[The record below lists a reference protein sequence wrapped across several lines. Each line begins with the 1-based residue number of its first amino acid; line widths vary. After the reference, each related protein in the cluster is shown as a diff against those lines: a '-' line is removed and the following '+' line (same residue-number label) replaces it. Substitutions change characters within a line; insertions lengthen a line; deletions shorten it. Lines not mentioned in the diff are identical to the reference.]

1 LRRLFALFD
10 RYCAHHLTLPRPG
23 PVLRDRAGAC
33 VGRVAHVTL
42 HGNRIVVTGWAGA
55 GNRVTLEDDQGHRS
69 GARAD
74 LAAGEGAA
82 PGAAGFTVTLPYR
95 PRALWIG
102 LDTAG
107 GEVRTALALPGRLAT
122 SLARAALLP
131 GFGARLVRAAP
142 LAWRWR
148 QSGDPALRTA
158 LRKALG
164 LAAMAAPQPL
174 DPAFFAMPEPAA
186 GTEAPA
192 ATGLCLV
199 LPVHDAFDLLPAMLD
214 RLVRHTDLP
223 WQIVVIEDAS
233 TDPRVR
239 PWLRDWAAA
248 RNRAAPGTVDL
259 IENEANLGFVGSA
272 NLGLARAARTG
283 RPVVLINSDAFVPP
297 GWASRLI
304 APFADPRVASVT
316 PMSNDA
322 EILSVPAI
330 CAARRLS
337 PGQAEA
343 IDRVAAGLAAA
354 AAQVALPTGVGF
366 CMAIAA
372 PWLARVPG
380 FDPAFGRGYG
390 EEVDWCQRV
399 RALGGRHLAQARL
412 FVEHRGGASFGV
424 AEKQRRIAQAG
435 RIIDRRY
442 PRYGAEVQAFIAD
455 DPLSGP
461 RLALA
466 IAWLAAG
473 GDGRGADGRDDGGQD
488 DGGRAIPIH
497 VAHSLGGGAE
507 IHLAGRL
514 DEDRAAGG
522 AVVLRLGG
530 AQRWQIE
537 LHLPGAPPL
546 IGTTNDVTLVRRLLA
561 PIARRRLIYSC
572 AVGDNDPAALPDLLA
587 ALAAGTDDRI
597 EMLFHD
603 YFPLSPSYTL
613 LDTSGRFRG
622 VPAVDDP
629 DPAHQGRRPD
639 GRPVSL
645 SDWRAAWHRLAARA
659 DLVVFSQDSRDHVA
673 AAWPDLAGRITI
685 RPHRLHQD
693 VPQIAPPPA
702 GRPPA
707 IGILGNIVRHK
718 GLALIA
724 ELADLARTDGAG
736 PLFVVIGNTDPA
748 VSLPPSLSVHGDY
761 RLAELPA
768 LVARYGIRAWLIPS
782 IWPETFSYTT
792 HEALATGLPVFCL
805 DLGAQAEAVRGA
817 TNGIVLPLAPAGD
830 LAAGVLDGLRANL
843 GCGKM

>member
-1 LRRLFALFD
+1 R
-10 RYCAHHLTLPRPG
+10 
-23 PVLRDRAGAC
+23 
-33 VGRVAHVTL
+33 
-42 HGNRIVVTGWAGA
+42 
-55 GNRVTLEDDQGHRS
+55 
-69 GARAD
+69 D
-74 LAAGEGAA
+74 LAIDDIEIVEVHDLKEI
-82 PGAAGFTVTLPYR
+82 TKY
-95 PRALWIG
+95 G
-102 LDTAG
+102 LTA
-107 GEVRTALALPGRLAT
+107 TP
-122 SLARAALLP
+122 
-131 GFGARLVRAAP
+131 
-142 LAWRWR
+142 
-148 QSGDPALRTA
+148 
-158 LRKALG
+158 
-164 LAAMAAPQPL
+164 APQPL
-174 DPAFFAMPEPAA
+174 DPALFAAPAPV
-186 GTEAPA
+186 PA
-192 ATGLCLV
+192 ATAAENGLCLV

-233 TDPRVR
+233 TDPQVR

-248 RNRAAPGTVDL
+248 RNRAAPATVDL
-259 IENEANLGFVGSA
+259 IENDANLGFVGSA
-272 NLGLARAARTG
+272 NLGLARAARAG
-283 RPVVLINSDAFVPP
+283 RPVVLINSDALVPP

-330 CAARRLS
+330 CAARPLG

-380 FDPAFGRGYG
+380 FDAAFGRGYG

-412 FVEHRGGASFGV
+412 FVEHRGGASFG
-424 AEKQRRIAQAG
+424 ALEKQRRIAQAG

-466 IAWLAAG
+466 IAWLASG
-473 GDGRGADGRDDGGQD
+473 GDGRGADA
-488 DGGRAIPIH
+488 GGRAIPIH

-522 AVVLRLGG
+522 AAVLRLGG
-530 AQRWQIE
+530 AQRWQVE

-546 IGTTNDVTLVRRLLA
+546 IGTTNDFALVRRLLA

-572 AVGDNDPAALPDLLA
+572 AVGDSDPAALPDLLCT
-587 ALAAGTDDRI
+587 LAPGSEDRI

-603 YFPLSPSYTL
+603 FFPLSPSYTL
-613 LDTSGRFRG
+613 LDAAGRFRG

-639 GRPVSL
+639 GRPVGL

-673 AAWPDLAGRITI
+673 AAWPDLARRITI
-685 RPHRLHQD
+685 RPHRPHQA
-693 VPQIAPPPA
+693 VPRIAPPPA

-718 GLALIA
+718 GLAPIV
-724 ELADLARTDGAG
+724 ELARLAEVDGAG
-736 PLFVVIGNTDPA
+736 PRFVVIGNTDPA
-748 VSLPPSLSVHGDY
+748 VSLPRSLAVHGDY

-782 IWPETFSYTT
+782 ICPETFSYTT
-792 HEALATGLPVFCL
+792 HEALSTGLPVFCL

-817 TNGIVLPLAPAGD
+817 ANGIVLPLAPAGD
-830 LAAGVLDGLRANL
+830 LAAAVLDGLRAHL
-843 GCGKM
+843 DCRKV